1 MKTIKKE
8 QIFTNKAYLINYETV
23 EKIKKQLLNLKG
35 EKIKLIEK
43 SEKIEKEINNYQKT
57 IQFWIK
63 QNKEIEDKVFQF
75 NIQIYKL
82 KEQKI
87 NKIKNFFINLFS
99 FGKINKNK
107 SINNLIETEEIN
119 CELFKKTKLNNQQKI
134 NILNSNYIEK
144 QTKYANLITNINQIT
159 EYENKLLEDKNNLLN
174 NNNNL
179 LIDLIN
185 QKEQQEKET
194 IVEVNEQMVEQ
205 FESEIFQL
213 TEKIC
218 DLENQLL
225 SNSSDEGFNSKSTS
239 TDSLNSDISVPL
251 KIQPKLQISNP
262 INKQKE
268 KDIPWEQTLRK
279 YENDIPTKNY
289 KQRIKPTNSRIVK
302 F

>member
-159 EYENKLLEDKNNLLN
+159 EYENKLLEDKNNF
-174 NNNNL
+174 
-179 LIDLIN
+179 LIL
-185 QKEQQEKET
+185 
-194 IVEVNEQMVEQ
+194 
-205 FESEIFQL
+205 
-213 TEKIC
+213 
-218 DLENQLL
+218 
-225 SNSSDEGFNSKSTS
+225 
-239 TDSLNSDISVPL
+239 
-251 KIQPKLQISNP
+251 
-262 INKQKE
+262 
-268 KDIPWEQTLRK
+268 
-279 YENDIPTKNY
+279 
-289 KQRIKPTNSRIVK
+289 
-302 F
+302 

>member
-87 NKIKNFFINLFS
+87 NKIKFFFINLFS
-99 FGKINKNK
+99 FGKINKNR

-218 DLENQLL
+218 DLEKQLL

-251 KIQPKLQISNP
+251 KIQTKPQISNP

-268 KDIPWEQTLRK
+268 KDIPREQTLRK
-279 YENDIPTKNY
+279 YENDISTKNY
-289 KQRIKPTNSRIVK
+289 KQRIKPTNSRIIK